1 MARKRKA
8 TKINITESNEQS
20 VEVRQIKTQYAG
32 DITEELTKVEDKD
45 FVQIVRISKKY
56 RRANKYLSKLVK
68 DFNMELYS
76 DDYNTEIINELIHFE
91 DGIFARTIRNAKR
104 TRKALSNLEHAL
116 LERKGIDADDREIK
130 KMELNYVNL

>member
-8 TKINITESNEQS
+8 TKINITESNEQT

-32 DITEELTKVEDKD
+32 DITEELTKVENKD

-56 RRANKYLSKLVK
+56 RRANKHLSKLVK

-76 DDYNTEIINELIHFE
+76 DDYNTEIINELIHLE
-91 DGIFARTIRNAKR
+91 DSIFARTIRNAKR